1 MNIRQ
6 WYRGRERAKPFVF
19 TINTANT
26 SAGSTTNTQ
35 FKLPLDS
42 AGTYDFVVDW
52 GDSFSDTITVWNAAA
67 TTHTYS
73 STGTYTVTIKGVC
86 TGWRFANTGDRL
98 KILDIQNWGVLRFLT
113 HNSFATGYFTGC
125 ANLQVTA
132 TDKIDFTGCIR
143 ISGMF
148 HLCTL
153 FTGNASFDNWDLSN
167 MTAIDFMFANTRFNH
182 PVNSW
187 NLSSCTNIQA
197 VFENNTFFNQPV
209 NNWNVSNVVTFTSV
223 FRSATS
229 FNQSVSNWN
238 TISGTNM
245 NSMFRVSTAFNQNI
259 GHFDCRNVTDF
270 GNFMLGKT
278 NLNYS
283 AANLD
288 AIYNGWTDR
297 PLQASRTITF
307 ASIKYTAAGTQGRA
321 LLTRTNTTVSIS
333 NAVNNGSGLIRIT
346 SAAHGRTTGEKIFI
360 SGVVGTTEA
369 NGGWIVTVIDATT
382 LDLQGSTFTNTYTSG
397 GTLRTGYGW
406 SITDG
411 GI

>member
-1 MNIRQ
+1 
-6 WYRGRERAKPFVF
+6 
-19 TINTANT
+19 
-26 SAGSTTNTQ
+26 
-35 FKLPLDS
+35 LDS

-52 GDSFSDTITVWNAAA
+52 GDSSSDTITVWNAAA

-73 STGTYTVTIKGVC
+73 STSTYTVTIKGIC

-98 KILDIQNWGVLRFLT
+98 KILDIQSWGVLRFLT
-113 HNSFATGYFTGC
+113 HSSFATGFFTGC

-132 TDKIDFTGCIR
+132 TDNPDFTGCTR
-143 ISGMF
+143 VSGMF
-148 HLCTL
+148 YLCTN
-153 FTGNASFDNWDLSN
+153 FTGNSSFNNWDMSGIEW
-167 MTAIDFMFANTRFNH
+167 IDLMFANTNFNQNI
-182 PVNSW
+182 NSW
-187 NLSSCTNIQA
+187 DVSAVTNMQA
-197 VFENNTFFNQPV
+197 VFQSNSVFNQPL
-209 NNWNVSNVVTFTSV
+209 NNWDVSSVTVFVSI
-223 FRSATS
+223 FRSSTA
-229 FNQSVSNWN
+229 FNQSLSNWN
-238 TISGTNM
+238 TISGTSM
-245 NSMFRVSTAFNQNI
+245 DSMFRVSTAFNQNI
-259 GHFDCRNVTDF
+259 GHFDVRNVTNF
-270 GNFMLGKT
+270 ANFMLGKT

-321 LLTRTNTTVSIS
+321 LLTRTNLTVSIS

-406 SITDG
+406 TITDG